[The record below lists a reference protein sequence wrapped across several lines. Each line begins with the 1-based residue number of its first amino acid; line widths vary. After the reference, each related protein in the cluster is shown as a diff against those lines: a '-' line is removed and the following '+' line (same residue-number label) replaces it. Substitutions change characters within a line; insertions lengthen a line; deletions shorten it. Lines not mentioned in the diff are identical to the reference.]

1 MKKERKAIR
10 FIRKRRTR
18 YMGSFKPARRSRRL
32 YPTYFPGA
40 YTKMNGEG
48 EGEGGVPLFPSV
60 INARNIK
67 KKRSVFSLVVTC
79 YLRGCNQEKEYFRR
93 IIKKGTGLLKI
104 ADAVIYRQVP
114 GSNNGLIKFTRAT
127 S

>member
-18 YMGSFKPARRSRRL
+18 YMGRFKPARRSRRL

-48 EGEGGVPLFPSV
+48 KGGGFRFLLPLLM
-60 INARNIK
+60 RRTL